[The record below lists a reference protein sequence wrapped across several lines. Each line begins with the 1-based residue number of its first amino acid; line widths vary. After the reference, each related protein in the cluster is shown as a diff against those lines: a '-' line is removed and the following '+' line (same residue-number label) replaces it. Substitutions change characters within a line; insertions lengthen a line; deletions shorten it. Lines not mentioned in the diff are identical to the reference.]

1 MVRLCGAYDIP
12 IDEASSAMQERLGP
26 AVECKVESDMF
37 AALGLAYV
45 PFRMRWWY
53 NYE

>member
-1 MVRLCGAYDIP
+1 MRTPTA
-12 IDEASSAMQERLGP
+12 EQEKLGP

-37 AALGLAYV
+37 VALGLAYV

>member
-1 MVRLCGAYDIP
+1 
-12 IDEASSAMQERLGP
+12 MQTPTAEQEKLGP
-26 AVECKVESDMF
+26 AVECKMETDMF